1 LKPDKGLRM
10 DKDIR
15 GRDHIEIFVVEDSPT
30 QAEELKF
37 ILEKRGFKV
46 SLASHGKAALA
57 FLRTHK
63 PDIVITDIIMPEMD
77 GYELCKQMGLDPSLA
92 GIPVILVTALTDP
105 TNVLRGIEVGANN
118 FITKPYDEGH
128 LISRI
133 EYLIANKGL
142 REKSRVGSGINV
154 VLSGQTYH
162 ITADRPQILDLLL
175 STYENADRQNRELLA
190 AQKKL
195 TELNERL
202 EETVLERDAEIA
214 ERMKMEVEL
223 QHARDELEDRVEER
237 TAEVTQLAD
246 LLNLTHDTIFVR
258 DTEDRITYWN
268 RGAEET
274 YGWSQKEALG
284 KVPHRLLRTRF
295 PESLESM
302 KTSLMKKDRW
312 EGELVHAKQD
322 GTEIVVTSRQVL
334 RRGENGKP
342 LDVLEINIDITAQKH
357 AEAQLRQAQKMEAL
371 GTLTGGIAHD
381 FNNILGAMIG
391 FTELAQDRALKGSRQ
406 EQHLQRVLE
415 AGLRGRELVKQM
427 LTFCRKTEQKKEL
440 LQLSGIVR
448 ESMKLLGAS
457 IPSTVTIGVKVD
469 SESGLVLADPT
480 QMQQV
485 LMNLCTNAAHAM
497 REKGGTL
504 SVELSA
510 VSVPPPDGNPH
521 AIAPGLYMKLAVRD
535 TGAGISPDIMGKL
548 FDPFFTTKKLGE
560 GTGLGL
566 SVVDGIVKQ
575 HGGYITVESK
585 PGKGSTF
592 TVYLPK
598 AAEVAPTETVR
609 EDAIPTG
616 HEKVLF
622 VDDEEALAEMGQ
634 ELLERL
640 GYRVT
645 TSTSSLDALATL
657 KANPAAYDLI
667 ITDQT
672 MPEMTG
678 AELAE
683 AVLAVRRDMPV
694 ILCTGFSHIVD
705 ADQARAAGVR
715 AFAMKPLTKREI
727 AETIRR
733 VLDE

>member
-1 LKPDKGLRM
+1 MKPDKGLRM
-10 DKDIR
+10 DKDIS
-15 GRDHIEIFVVEDSPT
+15 GRDH
-30 QAEELKF
+30 
-37 ILEKRGFKV
+37 
-46 SLASHGKAALA
+46 
-57 FLRTHK
+57 
-63 PDIVITDIIMPEMD
+63 
-77 GYELCKQMGLDPSLA
+77 
-92 GIPVILVTALTDP
+92 
-105 TNVLRGIEVGANN
+105 
-118 FITKPYDEGH
+118 
-128 LISRI
+128 
-133 EYLIANKGL
+133 
-142 REKSRVGSGINV
+142 
-154 VLSGQTYH
+154 
-162 ITADRPQILDLLL
+162 
-175 STYENADRQNRELLA
+175 YENADRRNRELLA

-214 ERMKMEVEL
+214 ERKKMEVEL

-274 YGWSQKEALG
+274 YGWSRKEALG
-284 KVPHRLLRTRF
+284 KVPHILLRTRF
-295 PESLESM
+295 PEGLESM
-302 KTSLMKKDRW
+302 KTSLMKNDRW

-322 GTEIVVTSRQVL
+322 GTAIVVTSRQVL

-457 IPSTVTIGVKVD
+457 IPSTITIGVKVD

-485 LMNLCTNAAHAM
+485 LMNLCTNAAHAL

-504 SVELSA
+504 NVELSA
-510 VSVPPPDGNPH
+510 VSVSPPDGNPH
-521 AIAPGLYMKLAVRD
+521 VIAPGLYMKLAVRD

-575 HGGYITVESK
+575 HGGYIIVESK

-592 TVYLPK
+592 TVYLPR
-598 AAEVAPTETVR
+598 AAEVAPTGTVR

-645 TSTSSLDALATL
+645 TRTSSLDALATL